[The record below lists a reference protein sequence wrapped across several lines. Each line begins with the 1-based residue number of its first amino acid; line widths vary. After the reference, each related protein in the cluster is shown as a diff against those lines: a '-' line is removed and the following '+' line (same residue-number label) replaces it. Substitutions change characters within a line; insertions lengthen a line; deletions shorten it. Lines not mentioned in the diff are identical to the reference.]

1 MRRQRGF
8 NLIELVVII
17 VVIGVLM
24 AGTAAYITN
33 SVTAY
38 NAVAR
43 RDQLTSLGRVT
54 IERIVRDLRTALPN
68 SVRVA
73 NNCIE
78 FLPILSGSTY
88 LTLPVD
94 TTASSFTAAD
104 FTLPTYSGTAYVV
117 VYPYNQTALYTQSN
131 PGPIIAF
138 ISKSGSP
145 TSTITLAGSYR
156 FAHHAP
162 HRRFFVVNQPTSYC
176 VVGNALNRYR
186 GYSLSAAQATPPSAS
201 AELVAENIQL
211 NDGGVVLPFRY
222 TPGTLQRNAIIALDF
237 RFLIDGEWIK
247 LSHEVQVRNVL

>member
-17 VVIGVLM
+17 VVIGALM

-68 SVRVA
+68 SVRVS

-88 LTLPVD
+88 LSLPVD
-94 TTASSFTAAD
+94 SAGTSFTAAD
-104 FTLPTYSGTAYVV
+104 FTLPAYSGAAYVV
-117 VYPYNQTALYTQSN
+117 VYPYNQTPLYAQSN
-131 PGPIIAF
+131 PGSLVTFSAKAGTPI
-138 ISKSGSP
+138 STVTLGS
-145 TSTITLAGSYR
+145 SFR

-162 HRRFFVVNQPTSYC
+162 HRRFYVVNAPISYC
-176 VVGNALNRYR
+176 VLGTNLNRYR

-211 NDGGVVLPFRY
+211 NDSGVVVPFRY
-222 TPGTLQRNAIIALDF
+222 TPGTLQRNAIVALDF
-237 RFLIDGEWIK
+237 RFLIDGEWIR